1 MASKIEFVEYM
12 ADQMRDAGTITYKKM
27 FGEYGLYCN
36 GKIFAV
42 ICDNRLFIKMTEAG
56 RKVCPELQ
64 EAPPYEGAK
73 NYFLVEDV
81 ENREPPQNSSK
92 VPLPVPAYSLADKT
106 PYILFYNQ
114 MPCSTPSCAFSVSAP
129 AIPYKLP

>member
-1 MASKIEFVEYM
+1 MASKIEFVEFM
-12 ADQMRDAGTITYKKM
+12 ADQLRGAGDITYRKM

-42 ICDNRLFIKMTEAG
+42 ICEDQFYIKITEAG
-56 RKVCPELQ
+56 RRICPELT

-81 ENREPPQNSSK
+81 ENQSLLTELVAATCQELPEPKPK
-92 VPLPVPAYSLADKT
+92 KRK
-106 PYILFYNQ
+106 
-114 MPCSTPSCAFSVSAP
+114 
-129 AIPYKLP
+129 KLQ